1 MTQSQALAFLVVSAA
16 LSAALGFDGALQT
29 YAFDRKIVFASP
41 NTLMALLRVVERL
54 WTRDKIQRE
63 AGEIAKVGGLV
74 LDSLQNFLADFDSVG
89 KQLDQART
97 AFNAARGKLTESN
110 QALIPRARR
119 LHQLGAKGK
128 KALSAELIGDAEPLA
143 SLASETPA
151 ARVDEPDD
159 DA

>member
-1 MTQSQALAFLVVSAA
+1 MAEHDPTVEQRRRIRRTALLLAA
-16 LSAALGFDGALQT
+16 VAIDGA
-29 YAFDRKIVFASP
+29 S
-41 NTLMALLRVVERL
+41 RL

-97 AFNAARGKLTESN
+97 AFNASRGKLTESN